1 MGFRIID
8 PRKVK
13 KAKAGNSQ
21 EVLDRDR
28 KSVV

>member
-21 EVLDRDR
+21 EVLDRLEEF
-28 KSVV
+28 